1 MSSLTS
7 LMLKADGGR
16 HTLIQ
21 YEYVQVL
28 CISNDTITGST
39 IYVNRNAHQD
49 LSLNIFES
57 ELMQY

>member
-1 MSSLTS
+1 MV
-7 LMLKADGGR
+7 AD
-16 HTLIQ
+16 IQ
-21 YEYVQVL
+21 YDYEYVQVL